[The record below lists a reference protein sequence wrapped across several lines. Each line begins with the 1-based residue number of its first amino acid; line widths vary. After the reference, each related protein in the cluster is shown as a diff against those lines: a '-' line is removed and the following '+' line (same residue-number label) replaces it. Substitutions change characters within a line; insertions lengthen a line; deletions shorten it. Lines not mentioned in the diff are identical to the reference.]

1 MLPVCCLGKLA
12 ALTRTHLFIPSQAFN
27 YQMFNQSQY
36 LYPADIGHLLYSM
49 AYIKAKPNRDQLARM
64 LRSLKSNID
73 RATGDD
79 IANVLLALAEFEYT
93 PM

>member
-1 MLPVCCLGKLA
+1 MCCADVLS
-12 ALTRTHLFIPSQAFN
+12 ALTRTHLLIPLQAFN

-49 AYIKAKPNRDQLARM
+49 AYIKAKPNRDQLQRM
-64 LRSLKSNID
+64 LRSLKERID